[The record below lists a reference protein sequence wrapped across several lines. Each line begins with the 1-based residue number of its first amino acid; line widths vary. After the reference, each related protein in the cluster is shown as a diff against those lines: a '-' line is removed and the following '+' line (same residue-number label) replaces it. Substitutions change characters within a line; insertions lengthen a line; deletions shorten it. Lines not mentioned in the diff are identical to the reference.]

1 MSGLR
6 MALRA
11 FCGVLDGVPCVA
23 GLVGCSVWAGA
34 CYSVLFAMLP
44 SRALPGACGALA

>member
-11 FCGVLDGVPCVA
+11 LCGVLVGAPCLA
-23 GLVGCSVWAGA
+23 GIVGWSVWSGA
-34 CYSVLFAMLP
+34 CYSVLLAMLP
-44 SRALPGACGALA
+44 SRDLLGACGALA